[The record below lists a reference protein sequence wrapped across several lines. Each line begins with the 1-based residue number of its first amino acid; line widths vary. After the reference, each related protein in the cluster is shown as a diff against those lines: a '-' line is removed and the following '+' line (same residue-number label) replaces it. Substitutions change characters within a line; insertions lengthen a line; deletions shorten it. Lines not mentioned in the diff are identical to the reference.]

1 MRALSGIP
9 SAAATLTPGRAPVA
23 KPSCSSAARSG
34 GVRRAATGA
43 NAGRRST
50 KIRCAHAR
58 FVQRK
63 RRAWRRIDAGLPP
76 QG

>member
-9 SAAATLTPGRAPVA
+9 SAAATLAPGRAPVA
-23 KPSCSSAARSG
+23 KPSCSSAARNA

-43 NAGRRST
+43 KSGRRST
-50 KIRCAHAR
+50 KIRCGHAS
-58 FVQRK
+58 FMQRK
-63 RRAWRRIDAGLPP
+63 RRAWRRTDTGLPP